1 MSTAGLWL
9 HAVMRDPD
17 PARLTGLTG
26 VGGGALRTIA
36 AADLTAI
43 VCPVDL
49 AEFGTEPLRRNLED
63 IGWVEAVAR
72 THHHVAVELS
82 RLGPVVPA
90 RLATIYL
97 TDESVVGLLTR
108 GRTGID
114 AALKRVSGRIE
125 WGVKAYMVSAPRS
138 LSERRP
144 ASVQQPRPTPSPGG
158 AQAEPG
164 FGGAEHPQ
172 RHSAANGPGAGAD
185 YLRRKRAAL
194 SARSEAASAAA
205 NCAEELHTAL
215 AAVAEAARRHPP
227 QSRGLNPRAASMV
240 LNGSYLVDAG
250 QGDRFAETV
259 AGLAGGYDAIEVE
272 LTGPWLPYSFA
283 IVPAEETP
291 DG

>member
-1 MSTAGLWL
+1 MSTAAGLWL

-17 PARLTGLTG
+17 LARLTGLTG
-26 VGGGALRTIA
+26 VGGRPVRTIA
-36 AADLTAI
+36 AAGLTAI

-49 AEFGTEPLRRNLED
+49 AEFGEEPLRRNLED

-72 THHHVAVELS
+72 THHHVALELS
-82 RLGPVVPA
+82 RWGPVVPA

-97 TDESVVGLLTR
+97 SDESVVGLLTR

-114 AALKRVSGRIE
+114 AALRRISGRIE
-125 WGVKAYMVSAPRS
+125 WGVKAYTLPAPR
-138 LSERRP
+138 P
-144 ASVQQPRPTPSPGG
+144 APAVAG
-158 AQAEPG
+158 
-164 FGGAEHPQ
+164 
-172 RHSAANGPGAGAD
+172 NGPGAGAD

-194 SARSEAASAAA
+194 SARSDAASAAA
-205 NCAEELHTAL
+205 DSAEKLHTKL
-215 AAVAEAARRHPP
+215 AAVAEDARRHPP

-240 LNGSYLVDAG
+240 LNGSYLVDTG

-259 AGLAGGYDAIEVE
+259 AELADGYGAIEVE

-283 IVPAEETP
+283 IVPVEETP

>member
-1 MSTAGLWL
+1 MTTAGGLWL

-26 VGGGALRTIA
+26 VGGGALRAIA
-36 AADLTAI
+36 AAGLTAV

-49 AEFGTEPLRRNLED
+49 AEFGAEPLRGNLED

-82 RLGPVVPA
+82 QLGPVVPA

-97 TDESVVGLLTR
+97 SDESVVGLLTR

-114 AALKRVSGRIE
+114 AALTRVSGRIE
-125 WGVKAYMVSAPRS
+125 WGVKAYTSSA
-138 LSERRP
+138 
-144 ASVQQPRPTPSPGG
+144 PRPTPAVAGS
-158 AQAEPG
+158 
-164 FGGAEHPQ
+164 
-172 RHSAANGPGAGAD
+172 GPGTGAD

-194 SARSEAASAAA
+194 SARSEAATAAA
-205 NCAEELHTAL
+205 ACAEELHRAL
-215 AAVAEAARRHPP
+215 AEVAEASRRHPP

-240 LNGSYLVDAG
+240 LNGSYLVDAAR
-250 QGDRFAETV
+250 GDRFAETV
-259 AGLAGGYDAIEVE
+259 AELASGYGAIEVE

-283 IVPAEETP
+283 IVPVEETP

>member
-1 MSTAGLWL
+1 
-9 HAVMRDPD
+9 
-17 PARLTGLTG
+17 LTG
-26 VGGGALRTIA
+26 VGGGAVRAIA
-36 AADLTAI
+36 AAGLTAI

-49 AEFGTEPLRRNLED
+49 AEFGAEPLRRNLED

-97 TDESVVGLLTR
+97 SDQSVVGLLTR

-114 AALKRVSGRIE
+114 AALTRISGRIE
-125 WGVKAYMVSAPRS
+125 WGVKAYVSSAPR
-138 LSERRP
+138 P
-144 ASVQQPRPTPSPGG
+144 APSPGG

-172 RHSAANGPGAGAD
+172 RRSAGNGPGAGAD

-205 NCAEELHTAL
+205 ECAEELHTAL

-240 LNGSYLVDAG
+240 LNGSYLVDTG

-259 AGLAGGYDAIEVE
+259 AGLAGGYGAIEVE

-283 IVPAEETP
+283 IVPAEEAP

>member
-1 MSTAGLWL
+1 MNGLWL

-17 PARLTGLTG
+17 PALLTGLTG
-26 VGGGALRTIA
+26 VGGSAVRAIA
-36 AADLTAI
+36 AAGLTAV
-43 VCPVDL
+43 VCPVEL
-49 AEFGTEPLRRNLED
+49 AEFGAEPLRRNLED

-114 AALKRVSGRIE
+114 AALTRISGRIE

-144 ASVQQPRPTPSPGG
+144 ASVQQPRPTPAVAGD
-158 AQAEPG
+158 
-164 FGGAEHPQ
+164 
-172 RHSAANGPGAGAD
+172 GPGAGAD

-194 SARSEAASAAA
+194 SARSEAASVAAD
-205 NCAEELHTAL
+205 CAEELHTAL

-259 AGLAGGYDAIEVE
+259 AGLAGGYGAIEVE

-283 IVPAEETP
+283 IVPAEEAP